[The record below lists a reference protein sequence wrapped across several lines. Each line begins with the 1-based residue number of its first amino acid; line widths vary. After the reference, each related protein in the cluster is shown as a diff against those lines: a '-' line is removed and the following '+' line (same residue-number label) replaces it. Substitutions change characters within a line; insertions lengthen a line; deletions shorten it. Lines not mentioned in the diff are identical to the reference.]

1 MNFISLLP
9 VLYGLGAAGAWGA
22 GDFAGGLAARRRNA
36 LAAVFHAEWL
46 GIIGVLGAAWLYA
59 EPMLA
64 ARVWLWA
71 MLAGAI
77 GSAGLVLLYQAMSD
91 GQMSIA
97 APVSALVA
105 AILPVTVSAVSEGL
119 PGWEKIIG
127 FGLALLAVW
136 LVSTGESGPLGMK
149 IASWQ
154 ALRLPFLAGIAFGLY
169 FVLMRDAGRTGL
181 FWPLVASRSGGMAI
195 LAVYAGLTRSSL
207 RVSRPVWPVMLVN
220 AVMDVTANGLY
231 VLAGQVGRL
240 DVAAVLGSLYPG
252 VTVLLA
258 WLVLKERIRG
268 WQKLGIALALAAI
281 GLIAG

>member
-1 MNFISLLP
+1 
-9 VLYGLGAAGAWGA
+9 
-22 GDFAGGLAARRRNA
+22 
-36 LAAVFHAEWL
+36 
-46 GIIGVLGAAWLYA
+46 
-59 EPMLA
+59 
-64 ARVWLWA
+64 
-71 MLAGAI
+71 
-77 GSAGLVLLYQAMSD
+77 MSD

-105 AILPVTVSAVSEGL
+105 ASLPVTVSAVSEGL

-136 LVSTGESGPLGMK
+136 LVSTGESGPMGMK